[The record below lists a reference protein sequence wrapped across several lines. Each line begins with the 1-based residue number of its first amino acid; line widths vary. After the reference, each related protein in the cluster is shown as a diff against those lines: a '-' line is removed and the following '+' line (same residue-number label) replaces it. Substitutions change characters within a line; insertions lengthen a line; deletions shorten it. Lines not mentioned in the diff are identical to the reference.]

1 MRKKL
6 ISDSMCLRE
15 YTVINADLNG
25 YGIMH
30 GGRLLTLADETGY
43 LAAKKHSGQHCL
55 TLAVH
60 RARFFRPLFEGQA
73 LEFRSQAILAGN
85 TTLWVSVNATEQ
97 NAETPAMSAVFVFAA
112 IDMERNLI
120 PMPEIHAQND
130 EERQLQQHM
139 RKLRSQ
145 VREG

>member
-6 ISDSMCLRE
+6 ISDSTCLRE

-43 LAAKKHSGQHCL
+43 LAAKKHSEQHCL

-60 RARFFRPLFEGQA
+60 RARFFRPLFEGQHI
-73 LEFRSQAILAGN
+73 LLRSQALLAGN
-85 TTLWVSVNATEQ
+85 STLWVSVSATEQ
-97 NAETPAMSAVFVFAA
+97 HAETPAMSAVFVFAA
-112 IDMERNLI
+112 IDMERNLM
-120 PMPEIHAQND
+120 PMPEIHALND

-139 RKLRSQ
+139 RQLRSQ
-145 VREG
+145 AREG